1 MDASVIAVRDC
12 LPILRSQAEQLLQH
26 ADYPSHLRLQLL
38 SKVQGTLTTVA
49 KAFQYVAKALATP
62 PGYCGLLQLQPGRKD
77 AAPAGPAGPRA
88 TEQPLACNSS
98 APRVVTLVTDCRG
111 LVNTNNTCSFAVAA
125 HLFAFAATDVH
136 GSAGAAADVLLAGFP
151 GCAAHCSTGDSTRDT
166 RDAFMQLVYRL
177 LRYRE
182 VCASRASQH
191 LIGQAHRD
199 ASASVEALA
208 ATCSG
213 TLQVMGANGRPTHE
227 CAVTFSS
234 SIVLHAESQQSKT
247 AVFGPSFIDDMS
259 LVGQL
264 VTAVLLGSGSN
275 ESRMTLE
282 TADTAWFCVFYDVR
296 NAPSDED
303 VLAPIPMRQICTSL
317 MANMRVRDGTRVD
330 ATMASLVQ
338 LTTRAEVCN
347 FFLLTSDAYFAN
359 CFNLIHKK

>member
-38 SKVQGTLTTVA
+38 SKVQGTLTDVA
-49 KAFQYVAKALATP
+49 KAFQFVAKALATP

-98 APRVVTLVTDCRG
+98 APRVVTLLTDCRG

-151 GCAAHCSTGDSTRDT
+151 GCAAHFSTGDSTRDT
-166 RDAFMQLVYRL
+166 RDAFIQLVYRL

-303 VLAPIPMRQICTSL
+303 VLAPIPMRQICTSI